1 MGLDDP
7 SSPKTLN
14 AAAAPE
20 TVAPEPPKPAF
31 PPAPAAPAVPP
42 QIEDFDTLINKDVR
56 NFVDLGNKIGDLV
69 AEQVRLSNR
78 TSLHCG
84 CDSLLTGFVV
94 ESCLTSFR
102 SRAHL
107 PLRLDE
113 GEEARAPARR
123 AHDRASHCLRFY

>member
-20 TVAPEPPKPAF
+20 TVAPEPPKPAY

-42 QIEDFDTLINKDVR
+42 QIEDFDTLIKKDVR

-69 AEQVRLSNR
+69 AEQVRLSN
-78 TSLHCG
+78 
-84 CDSLLTGFVV
+84 
-94 ESCLTSFR
+94 
-102 SRAHL
+102 
-107 PLRLDE
+107 
-113 GEEARAPARR
+113 
-123 AHDRASHCLRFY
+123 